1 MSKTYKWTNW
11 NGDKFEMTKEEYDFF
26 ERNDYWD
33 GLSEMAHQWDL
44 DNDPG
49 TWDLMIET
57 IIPFMTT
64 EDTI

>member
-1 MSKTYKWTNW
+1 
-11 NGDKFEMTKEEYDFF
+11 
-26 ERNDYWD
+26 
-33 GLSEMAHQWDL
+33 MAHQWDL

-64 EDTI
+64 EDTK

>member
-1 MSKTYKWTNW
+1 MSKTYTWTNW
-11 NGDKFEMTKEEYDFF
+11 NGDEFELTKDQYDFF

-33 GLSEMAHQWDL
+33 GLSEMSHQWDL

-64 EDTI
+64 KDTI